1 MLLQTIEDSTEV
13 PSVVNEDN
21 VIYPRFELLS
31 LENQV
36 CIYVMYIS
44 MYSTNV

>member
-1 MLLQTIEDSTEV
+1 MLLQTIKDSTEV
-13 PSVVNEDN
+13 SCVKREEDI

-36 CIYVMYIS
+36 CI
-44 MYSTNV
+44 